1 MNKELQDLAWSVLPK
16 EFKEEV
22 KKIYSALL
30 ANIKMYRG
38 DNPEQVGT
46 TDPILWERTLG
57 IKNTLCRLFGTH
69 NLTSDAEGEEMLM
82 VSRKEI
88 QEIYRDADNLRRDPA
103 IPSHSTYWN
112 AQVELLYDLFGFACL
127 PDNVDSPEPNVDS
140 THDNVDSSEV
150 NVDSLEYLEPKANS
164 DIDIDELVAKGYVP
178 DPAKQFGN
186 ILKDGFRNERRLN
199 IAAMMAQA
207 ILTRIDDTPQVI
219 AEAAF
224 RHANALFAECEK
236 GGEVGND

>member
-1 MNKELQDLAWSVLPK
+1 MNKELQDLAWRSLPK

-22 KKIYSALL
+22 KIYYQYAYVQYGKSDL
-30 ANIKMYRG
+30 YRG
-38 DNPEQVGT
+38 SANAIES
-46 TDPILWERTLG
+46 
-57 IKNTLCRLFGTH
+57 LFGLH
-69 NLTSDAEGEEMLM
+69 NLTSDAEGEEEMLY